1 MVNLMLHTGTRSLS
15 RHDLAQLPVPAP
27 LGARHVVRPFIEDV
41 EIVTDLMR
49 SNGLTIKQEA
59 FGITGTNEKPKR
71 FFGLIEVNGG
81 NGEYALMIGLRGSYD
96 QSLPRGLAVGSRVFV
111 CDNLAFSAEITL
123 QTRQTTFIGKR
134 IPEMLARAVDKIP
147 KMAALQASRFEAY
160 RNISISRD
168 MGDLA
173 LVALY
178 RKHVLNSQTLAHA
191 LQDWGTPQHE
201 EHLVDGRTVW
211 TLHNAVTEA
220 LKSRENR
227 ANVLP
232 VWDKTQVL
240 TKHLDAISKFTA
252 GEIDA

>member
-1 MVNLMLHTGTRSLS
+1 MSLLLHTGAHSLS
-15 RHDLAQLPVPAP
+15 RSDLAQLPVPAP

-49 SNGLTIKQEA
+49 SRGLVIKHEA
-59 FGITGTNEKPKR
+59 YGITGTNEAPKR
-71 FFGLIEVNGG
+71 FFGLIEVSGG
-81 NGEYALMIGLRGSYD
+81 SDEYALMIGLRGSYD
-96 QSLPRGLAVGSRVFV
+96 RSLPRGLAVGSRVFV

-123 QTRQTTFIGKR
+123 KTKQTTNIDKR
-134 IPEMLARAVDKIP
+134 IPEMLERAVDKIP
-147 KMAALQASRFEAY
+147 KMAAIQASRFEAY
-160 RNISISRD
+160 RNVSLSVD
-168 MGDLA
+168 AGDLI

-178 RKHVLNSQTLAHA
+178 REQVLNSQTLAHA
-191 LQDWGTPQHE
+191 LREWGTPRHE
-201 EHLVDGRTVW
+201 EHLADGRTVW

-232 VWDKTQVL
+232 VWTKTQVL
-240 TKHLDAISKFTA
+240 TERLDAVSKFTA